1 MENDDKRTK
10 CSNVSKHKLLECVLE
25 DVRVKWCQFC
35 VFLGPVI
42 SRLSHCIAA
51 LFFTWGICIDGSLT
65 ITLLNTLP
73 PSGDDDPMYKDSGG
87 GSSSH

>member
-1 MENDDKRTK
+1 MRVCARRCSGKMVSVLGVFGACDFAAWKR
-10 CSNVSKHKLLECVLE
+10 VE
-25 DVRVKWCQFC
+25 
-35 VFLGPVI
+35 
-42 SRLSHCIAA
+42 A
-51 LFFTWGICIDGSLT
+51 LFFTWGICIDGRLT